1 MKGLDD
7 MTVRAM
13 EERVRDA
20 FGAAAET
27 VTARDLPGPPTPAGH
42 ARAARG
48 LRAWAPRARMHAFI
62 PLAAAAGVTVI
73 IVTAILVV
81 PRLLAGPPSRPQGGA
96 LAAAPKFFAGVA
108 ENPRGQGTRTTVVN
122 IYRSATGR
130 VVGSIRPP
138 KPYHDF
144 VAVSRLGGDRTF
156 VAAVIT
162 AFGPTAC
169 TSHLFHF
176 SIDGQGHPSRLTPL
190 SVPQVTGEMAELVS
204 SADGK
209 AVAYTVSGCPRAQA
223 IGVINL
229 ATRQTTTWKVPHHG
243 IHPVIFGSLSLTEN
257 GSRLGFVV
265 GSPAGP
271 VGPTNAYVLPT
282 DSPSGP
288 LMRHAR
294 KVLHVPTGVFRV
306 VLSNNGSRAWVE
318 TQSAPRGGAVVLSQ
332 YSTTTGQRVRLL
344 GQLGPGGRFLSEL
357 SITVDAAGKH
367 LLAYSDVH
375 RVTAVNL
382 TTGHQASIT
391 AAQIPYL
398 DGAYNTAAW

>member
-1 MKGLDD
+1 M
-7 MTVRAM
+7 
-13 EERVRDA
+13 
-20 FGAAAET
+20 
-27 VTARDLPGPPTPAGH
+27 
-42 ARAARG
+42 
-48 LRAWAPRARMHAFI
+48 
-62 PLAAAAGVTVI
+62 
-73 IVTAILVV
+73 
-81 PRLLAGPPSRPQGGA
+81 
-96 LAAAPKFFAGVA
+96 
-108 ENPRGQGTRTTVVN
+108 VN
-122 IYRSATGR
+122 IYRSATGQ

-169 TSHLFHF
+169 TSHLFQF
-176 SIDGQGHPSRLTPL
+176 SIDGQGHPSGLTPL

-209 AVAYTVSGCPRAQA
+209 AVAFTVSGCPHAQA

-243 IHPVIFGSLSLTEN
+243 IHPVSFGSLSLTED

-271 VGPTNAYVLPT
+271 AGPTNAYVLPT

-306 VLSNNGSRAWVE
+306 FLSNNGSRAWVE
-318 TQSAPRGGAVVLSQ
+318 TQPAPRGGAVVLSQ

-344 GQLGPGGRFLSEL
+344 AQLRPGGRYLSEL
-357 SITVDAAGKH
+357 SVTVDAAGKH

-382 TTGHQASIT
+382 TTGRQAAIT

-398 DGAYNTAAW
+398 DAAYNTAAW

>member
-7 MTVRAM
+7 MPVRAM

-42 ARAARG
+42 TRAAWG
-48 LRAWAPRARMHAFI
+48 LRAWAPRARTHALI
-62 PLAAAAGVTVI
+62 PAVAAAGVAVI
-73 IVTAILVV
+73 IVVATVVV
-81 PRLLAGPPSRPQGGA
+81 PRLLAGPPGGLPGGA
-96 LAAAPKFFAGVA
+96 LAGAPRFFAGVA
-108 ENPRGQGTRTTVVN
+108 EKPRGQGTRTTVVN

-130 VVGSIRPP
+130 VVASIRPP

-144 VAVSRLGGDRTF
+144 VAVSRLGGDRTY
-156 VAAVIT
+156 VAAIIT

-169 TSHLFHF
+169 TSHLFQF
-176 SIDGQGHPSRLTPL
+176 SIDGQGHPSGLTPL
-190 SVPQVTGEMAELVS
+190 SVPQVTGQVAELVS

-209 AVAYTVSGCPRAQA
+209 ALAFTVSGCPRAQA
-223 IGVINL
+223 VGVINL
-229 ATRQTTTWKVPHHG
+229 AARQTSTWTVPHHG
-243 IHPVIFGSLSLTEN
+243 IRPVSFGSLSLTED

-271 VGPTNAYVLPT
+271 IGPANAYVLPT

-306 VLSNNGSRAWVE
+306 VLSNNGSRAYVE
-318 TQSAPRGGAVVLSQ
+318 TQSAPRGGAVVLSE
-332 YSTTTGQRVRLL
+332 YSTTTGRRVRLL
-344 GQLGPGGRFLSEL
+344 AQLRPAGRYLAEL
-357 SITVDAAGKH
+357 SVTVDAAGKH
-367 LLAYSDVH
+367 LLAYSDVR

-382 TTGHQASIT
+382 TTGHHASIT

-398 DGAYNTAAW
+398 DAAYNTAAW